1 MSAGLHSSPSS
12 EGFPPSPSL
21 AGPWA
26 SQSQGS
32 HQCLLP
38 DPPPPGFCSA
48 RQAHFLSPRPCE
60 LGSELCS
67 QLWKAH
73 PTPSLWNDDQPGASP
88 FAFTPS
94 LSGLLFP
101 VTRAR
106 LPRPLPTIP
115 PPPPRGRVTLLCPPT
130 TSLEAGVAHCCFQ
143 MVLSA
148 SCLYTPSLGPA
159 VVGLAL
165 LTWPVCPLG
174 HLFVPQRPLPFS
186 APVLHDSDAISRCV
200 DGGSPDH

>member
-38 DPPPPGFCSA
+38 DPLPPGFCSA

-101 VTRAR
+101 VTRA
-106 LPRPLPTIP
+106 
-115 PPPPRGRVTLLCPPT
+115 
-130 TSLEAGVAHCCFQ
+130 
-143 MVLSA
+143 
-148 SCLYTPSLGPA
+148 
-159 VVGLAL
+159 
-165 LTWPVCPLG
+165 
-174 HLFVPQRPLPFS
+174 
-186 APVLHDSDAISRCV
+186 
-200 DGGSPDH
+200 